1 MNDGTSAGKFIE
13 LRALLTNV
21 SLAMSVGEVVAAD
34 VQFQSNGA
42 PRAGN
47 LDI

>member
-1 MNDGTSAGKFIE
+1 MVSS
-13 LRALLTNV
+13 RAACIADQCLTGDVNEQ
-21 SLAMSVGEVVAAD
+21 LAAD

-47 LDI
+47 LNISP